1 MPATR
6 KRRLPGKLNA
16 VVVGLGIVVASC
28 MTVRPEPTVSSG
40 PPSAFQTSL
49 IIPAAPEPVEVAA
62 ISTTIHASGGSCVVT
77 RLAVGTTFAADD
89 TDVPLETVET
99 SQISEDQ
106 SSSTEKIASDDEQG
120 DETIDEAFLERLLT
134 GPSLEP
140 VVEQI
145 AEDESVIVPPSAE
158 ELAALE
164 SDDETVVENENEV
177 GLAKEE
183 EKEDESMESVR
194 SRLATALARLQRLT
208 ASDDDDEA
216 IPEEPESQDVT
227 PAEALAAFACISPR
241 MRETYAASGHRL
253 ASTYSQWHLRNGPP
267 FRAVRLDRR
276 YVSVYVNDHA
286 FDDSPYM
293 LERRVPIG
301 AAVALPSFVVDEAGV
316 IQIGPLLLLEKM
328 PRGFDSPRGNWRYS
342 QIGSDGQIVGITNG
356 KGGNFLRFCEE
367 CDALSADA
375 A

>member
-1 MPATR
+1 
-6 KRRLPGKLNA
+6 
-16 VVVGLGIVVASC
+16 

-106 SSSTEKIASDDEQG
+106 SSSTEKIAGDDEQC

-164 SDDETVVENENEV
+164 SDDETVVEDENVV
-177 GLAKEE
+177 GLAKEK
-183 EKEDESMESVR
+183 EKEEESMESVR
-194 SRLATALARLQRLT
+194 SRLATALARLRRLT

-227 PAEALAAFACISPR
+227 PAEALATFACISPACAKPTR
-241 MRETYAASGHRL
+241 PPGTVSRAPTPSGTS
-253 ASTYSQWHLRNGPP
+253 AT
-267 FRAVRLDRR
+267 D
-276 YVSVYVNDHA
+276 
-286 FDDSPYM
+286 
-293 LERRVPIG
+293 
-301 AAVALPSFVVDEAGV
+301 
-316 IQIGPLLLLEKM
+316 
-328 PRGFDSPRGNWRYS
+328 
-342 QIGSDGQIVGITNG
+342 
-356 KGGNFLRFCEE
+356 LRF
-367 CDALSADA
+367 APFVSTGVMSA
-375 A
+375 